1 MTIKTTKLQNQ
12 YAMDLLSTANKA
24 VQKAVRINGKERVR
38 TLRASALDN
47 LGAEI
52 VATFK
57 GVELSDAFKQYANV
71 LLVAD
76 CLKES
81 RKAIVNAYGKTI
93 MDCTFSDG
101 GKVFTSEDVEVA
113 RSFFMNVANVAY
125 SNVTSEVKDITR
137 SVERELLE
145 NINTGKVLGVDFSK
159 QSHDFKLTLFGGKT
173 IKQFNELVK
182 ALYSTTLNKEDV
194 KKKVLDQA
202 SMACRYVLHNLVFAH
217 NEEIDWETKK
227 ELVDGYY
234 KASNENNYQ
243 TRFEKLQNVAYCIK
257 GALMQSIEEKFNSVV
272 NGTLKDALDNA
283 TSEN

>member
-1 MTIKTTKLQNQ
+1 MTKLEQNQ
-12 YAMDLLSTANKA
+12 YAMDLLVTANKA
-24 VQKAVRINGKERVR
+24 VQKAIKINGKERVR
-38 TLRASALDN
+38 TLRAEALDN
-47 LGAEI
+47 LGAEV

-57 GVELSDAFKQYANV
+57 NVKLSEAFKQYANV

-76 CLKES
+76 CIKSSKRE
-81 RKAIVNAYGKTI
+81 IVNAYGKII
-93 MDCTFSDG
+93 MDCELQDG

-113 RSFFMNVANVAY
+113 RSFFTNVANVAY
-125 SNVTSEVKDITR
+125 SNITSEVRDIT
-137 SVERELLE
+137 SNVERELLE

-159 QSHDFKLTLFGGKT
+159 QSHEFKLALFGGKT

-202 SMACRYVLHNLVFAH
+202 SMSCRYVLHNLVFAH
-217 NEEIDWETKK
+217 NEEIDWEIKK
-227 ELVDGYY
+227 GLVDSYY
-234 KASNENNYQ
+234 KKSNENNYQ
-243 TRFEKLQNVAYCIK
+243 TRFEKLENVAYCIK
-257 GALMQSIEEKFNSVV
+257 GALMQNIEEKFNSAV

>member
-1 MTIKTTKLQNQ
+1 MTTKTTKLQNQ
-12 YAMDLLSTANKA
+12 YAMDLLVAANKA
-24 VQKAVRINGKERVR
+24 VQKAVRINGKDRVR
-38 TLRASALDN
+38 TLRAEALDN

-57 GVELSDAFKQYANV
+57 GVELSDSFKQYANV

-81 RKAIVNAYGKTI
+81 KREIVNAYGKTI
-93 MDCTFSDG
+93 MDCEYLDG

-113 RSFFMNVANVAY
+113 RSFFTNVTSVAY
-125 SNVTSEVKDITR
+125 SNTSSEVKDITR

-159 QSHDFKLTLFGGKT
+159 QSHEFKLVLFGGKT

-202 SMACRYVLHNLVFAH
+202 SMACRYVLHNLVFSH
-217 NEEIDWETKK
+217 DEEVNWETKK
-227 ELVDGYY
+227 SLVDTYY
-234 KASNENNYQ
+234 KSSNENNYQ
-243 TRFEKLQNVAYCIK
+243 QRFEKLENVAYCIK
-257 GALMQSIEEKFNSVV
+257 GALMQSIEEKYNSVV
-272 NGTLKDALDNA
+272 TGGLSNDLDNA

>member
-1 MTIKTTKLQNQ
+1 MTKLEQNQ
-12 YAMDLLSTANKA
+12 YAMDLLVTANKA
-24 VQKAVRINGKERVR
+24 VQKAIKINGKERVR
-38 TLRASALDN
+38 TLRAEALDN
-47 LGAEI
+47 LGAEV

-57 GVELSDAFKQYANV
+57 NVKLSEAFKQYANV

-76 CLKES
+76 CIKSSKRE
-81 RKAIVNAYGKTI
+81 IVNAYGKII
-93 MDCTFSDG
+93 MDCELQDG

-113 RSFFMNVANVAY
+113 RSFFTNVANVAY
-125 SNVTSEVKDITR
+125 SNIVSEVRDIT
-137 SVERELLE
+137 SNVERELLE

-159 QSHDFKLTLFGGKT
+159 QSHEFKLALFGGKT

-202 SMACRYVLHNLVFAH
+202 SMSCRYVLHNLVFAH

-227 ELVDGYY
+227 SLVDSYY
-234 KASNENNYQ
+234 KKSNENNYQ
-243 TRFEKLQNVAYCIK
+243 TRFEKLENVAYCIK
-257 GALMQSIEEKFNSVV
+257 GALMQNIEKKFNSAV

>member
-1 MTIKTTKLQNQ
+1 MTKLEQNQ
-12 YAMDLLSTANKA
+12 YAMDLLVTANKA
-24 VQKAVRINGKERVR
+24 VQKAIKINGKERVR
-38 TLRASALDN
+38 TLRAEALDN
-47 LGAEI
+47 LGAEV

-57 GVELSDAFKQYANV
+57 NVKLSEAFKQYANV

-76 CLKES
+76 CIKSSKRE
-81 RKAIVNAYGKTI
+81 IVNAYGKII
-93 MDCTFSDG
+93 MDCELQDG

-113 RSFFMNVANVAY
+113 RSFFTNVANVAY
-125 SNVTSEVKDITR
+125 SNITSEVRDIT
-137 SVERELLE
+137 SNVERELLE

-159 QSHDFKLTLFGGKT
+159 QSHEFKLALFGGKT

-202 SMACRYVLHNLVFAH
+202 SMSCRYVLHNLVFAH

-227 ELVDGYY
+227 SLVDSYY
-234 KASNENNYQ
+234 KKSNENNYQ
-243 TRFEKLQNVAYCIK
+243 QRFEKLENVAYCIK
-257 GALMQSIEEKFNSVV
+257 GALMQNIEEKFNSAV

>member
-1 MTIKTTKLQNQ
+1 MKNNA
-12 YAMDLLSTANKA
+12 YAMDLLTTANKA
-24 VQKAVRINGKERVR
+24 VQKAVRINGKDRVR

-81 RKAIVNAYGKTI
+81 KKAIVNAYGKVV
-93 MDCTFSDG
+93 MDCESSDG

-113 RSFFMNVANVAY
+113 RSFFTNITNVAICNAF
-125 SNVTSEVKDITR
+125 SEVKDITG

-159 QSHDFKLTLFGGKT
+159 QSHEFKLALFGGKT

-182 ALYSTTLNKEDV
+182 ALYATTLNKEDV

-202 SMACRYVLHNLVFAH
+202 SMACRYVLHNLVFSH
-217 NEEIDWETKK
+217 DEEISWETKK
-227 ELVDGYY
+227 SLVETYY
-234 KASNENNYQ
+234 KSSNENRLEQ
-243 TRFEKLQNVAYCIK
+243 RFEKLENVAYCIK
-257 GALMQSIEEKFNSVV
+257 GALMQSIEEKYNSVV
-272 NGTLKDALDNA
+272 TSGFCNALDNA
-283 TSEN
+283 TSQN

>member
-1 MTIKTTKLQNQ
+1 MTKLEQNQ
-12 YAMDLLSTANKA
+12 YAMDLLVTANKA
-24 VQKAVRINGKERVR
+24 VQKAIKINGKERVR
-38 TLRASALDN
+38 TLRAEALDN
-47 LGAEI
+47 LGAEV

-57 GVELSDAFKQYANV
+57 NVKLSEAFKQYANV

-76 CLKES
+76 CIKSSKRE
-81 RKAIVNAYGKTI
+81 IVNAYGKII
-93 MDCTFSDG
+93 MDCELQDG

-113 RSFFMNVANVAY
+113 RSFFTNVANVAY
-125 SNVTSEVKDITR
+125 SNITSEVRDIT
-137 SVERELLE
+137 SNVERELLE

-159 QSHDFKLTLFGGKT
+159 QSHEFKLALFGGKT

-202 SMACRYVLHNLVFAH
+202 SMSSRYVLHNLVFAH
-217 NEEIDWETKK
+217 NEEIDWQTKK
-227 ELVDGYY
+227 ELVDSYY
-234 KASNENNYQ
+234 KKSNENNYQ
-243 TRFEKLQNVAYCIK
+243 TRFEKLENVAYCIK
-257 GALMQSIEEKFNSVV
+257 GALMQNIEEKFNSAV

>member
-1 MTIKTTKLQNQ
+1 MTKLMEQNQ
-12 YAMDLLSTANKA
+12 YAMDLLTTANKA

-38 TLRASALDN
+38 TLRAEALDN
-47 LGAEI
+47 LSAEV

-57 GVELSDAFKQYANV
+57 NIELSDAFKQYANA
-71 LLVAD
+71 LMVAD
-76 CLKES
+76 CIKS
-81 RKAIVNAYGKTI
+81 SKKAIINAYGKVI
-93 MDCTFSDG
+93 MDCEFSDG

-113 RSFFMNVANVAY
+113 RSFFNNVANVAS
-125 SNVTSEVKDITR
+125 SNAISEVRDITS

-159 QSHDFKLTLFGGKT
+159 QSHEFKLALFGGKT

-182 ALYSTTLNKEDV
+182 TLYATTLNKEDV

-217 NEEIDWETKK
+217 NEQIDWETKK

-234 KASNENNYQ
+234 KSSNENNYQ
-243 TRFEKLQNVAYCIK
+243 TRFEKLENVAYCIK
-257 GALMQSIEEKFNSVV
+257 GALMQNIEEKFNSAV

>member
-1 MTIKTTKLQNQ
+1 MEKKVQNQ
-12 YAMDLLSTANKA
+12 YAMDLLTTANKA

-38 TLRASALDN
+38 TLRAEALDN

-57 GVELSDAFKQYANV
+57 SVKLSDAFKQYANV

-81 RKAIVNAYGKTI
+81 KKAIVNAYGKVV
-93 MDCTFSDG
+93 MDCEYLDG

-113 RSFFMNVANVAY
+113 RSFFT
-125 SNVTSEVKDITR
+125 NVTSVAISNTSSEVKDITR

-159 QSHDFKLTLFGGKT
+159 QSHEFKLALFGNKT

-182 ALYSTTLNKEDV
+182 ALYTTTLNKEDV

-202 SMACRYVLHNLVFAH
+202 SMACRYVLHNLVFMH
-217 NEEIDWETKK
+217 DEEINWETKK
-227 ELVDGYY
+227 EIVAGYY
-234 KASNENNYQ
+234 KSSNENFLQ
-243 TRFEKLQNVAYCIK
+243 ARFEKLENVAYCIK
-257 GALMQSIEEKFNSVV
+257 GALMQSIEEKYNSAV
-272 NGTLKDALDNA
+272 NGTLNLKDALDNA

>member
-1 MTIKTTKLQNQ
+1 MTKLEQNK
-12 YAMDLLSTANKA
+12 YAMDLLVTANKA
-24 VQKAVRINGKERVR
+24 VQKAIKINGKERVR
-38 TLRASALDN
+38 TLRAEALDN
-47 LGAEI
+47 LGAEV

-57 GVELSDAFKQYANV
+57 NVKLSEAFKQYANV

-76 CLKES
+76 CIKSSKRE
-81 RKAIVNAYGKTI
+81 IVNAYGKII
-93 MDCTFSDG
+93 MDCELQDG
-101 GKVFTSEDVEVA
+101 EKVFTSEDVEVA
-113 RSFFMNVANVAY
+113 RSFFTNVANVAY
-125 SNVTSEVKDITR
+125 SNITSEVRDIT
-137 SVERELLE
+137 SNVERELVE

-159 QSHDFKLTLFGGKT
+159 QSHEFKLALFGGKT

-202 SMACRYVLHNLVFAH
+202 SMSCRYVLHNLVFAH

-227 ELVDGYY
+227 SLVDSYY
-234 KASNENNYQ
+234 KKSNENNYQ
-243 TRFEKLQNVAYCIK
+243 TRFEKLENVAYCIK
-257 GALMQSIEEKFNSVV
+257 GALMQNIEEKFNSAV

>member
-1 MTIKTTKLQNQ
+1 MTTTKLFEQNK
-12 YAMDLLSTANKA
+12 YAMGLLCTANKA
-24 VQKAVRINGKERVR
+24 VQKAIRISGKERVR
-38 TLRASALDN
+38 TLRAEAFDN

-57 GVELSDAFKQYANV
+57 SVELSDAFKQYANV

-113 RSFFMNVANVAY
+113 RSFFTNVTNVAY

-137 SVERELLE
+137 NVERELLE

-159 QSHDFKLTLFGGKT
+159 KSHEFKLALFGGKT

-202 SMACRYVLHNLVFAH
+202 SMACRYVMHNLVFMH
-217 NEEIDWETKK
+217 DEEIDWETKK
-227 ELVDGYY
+227 TLVDSYY
-234 KASNENNYQ
+234 KSSNENNYQ
-243 TRFEKLQNVAYCIK
+243 QRFEKLENVAYCIK
-257 GALMQSIEEKFNSVV
+257 GALMQSIEEKFNSLA

-283 TSEN
+283 TSQN

>member
-1 MTIKTTKLQNQ
+1 MENNA
-12 YAMDLLSTANKA
+12 YAMDLLTTANKA
-24 VQKAVRINGKERVR
+24 VQKAVRINGKDRVR

-81 RKAIVNAYGKTI
+81 KKAIVNAYGKTI
-93 MDCTFSDG
+93 MDCEG

-113 RSFFMNVANVAY
+113 RSFFTNVTNVAY
-125 SNVTSEVKDITR
+125 SNVFSEVKDITS

-159 QSHDFKLTLFGGKT
+159 QSHEFKLALFGGKT

-182 ALYSTTLNKEDV
+182 ALYATTLNKEDV

-202 SMACRYVLHNLVFAH
+202 SMACRYVLHNLVFMH

-234 KASNENNYQ
+234 KSSNENNYQ
-243 TRFEKLQNVAYCIK
+243 TRFEKLENVAYCIK
-257 GALMQSIEEKFNSVV
+257 GALMQSIEEKYNSVV
-272 NGTLKDALDNA
+272 TGSLSNDLDNA

>member
-1 MTIKTTKLQNQ
+1 MTTKLQNQ
-12 YAMDLLSTANKA
+12 YAMDLLNTANKA

-38 TLRASALDN
+38 TLRAEALDN

-57 GVELSDAFKQYANV
+57 NVDLSDAFKQYANV

-81 RKAIVNAYGKTI
+81 KKAIVNAYGKVV
-93 MDCTFSDG
+93 MDCKLSDG
-101 GKVFTSEDVEVA
+101 GKAFTSEDVEVA
-113 RSFFMNVANVAY
+113 RSFFSNVANVAY
-125 SNVTSEVKDITR
+125 SNVSSEVKDITR

-159 QSHDFKLTLFGGKT
+159 QSHEFKLTLFGGKT

-202 SMACRYVLHNLVFAH
+202 SMACRYVLHNLVFDQ

-227 ELVDGYY
+227 SLVDAYY
-234 KASNENNYQ
+234 KTSNENNYQ
-243 TRFEKLQNVAYCIK
+243 TRFEKLENVGYCIK
-257 GALMQSIEEKFNSVV
+257 GALMQNIEAKYNSVV
-272 NGTLKDALDNA
+272 TGSLSNDLDNA

>member
-1 MTIKTTKLQNQ
+1 MTKLEQNQ
-12 YAMDLLSTANKA
+12 YAMDLLVTANKA
-24 VQKAVRINGKERVR
+24 VQKAIKINGKERVR
-38 TLRASALDN
+38 TLRAEALDN
-47 LGAEI
+47 LGAEV

-57 GVELSDAFKQYANV
+57 NVKLSEAFKQYANV

-76 CLKES
+76 CIKSSKRE
-81 RKAIVNAYGKTI
+81 IVNAYGKII
-93 MDCTFSDG
+93 MDCELQDG

-113 RSFFMNVANVAY
+113 RSFFTNVANVAY
-125 SNVTSEVKDITR
+125 SNITIEVRDIT
-137 SVERELLE
+137 SNVERELLE

-159 QSHDFKLTLFGGKT
+159 QSHEFKLALFGAKT

-182 ALYSTTLNKEDV
+182 ALYATTLNKEDV

-202 SMACRYVLHNLVFAH
+202 SMSCRYVLHNLVFAH

-227 ELVDGYY
+227 SLVDSYY
-234 KASNENNYQ
+234 KKSNENNYQ
-243 TRFEKLQNVAYCIK
+243 TRFEKLENVAYCIK
-257 GALMQSIEEKFNSVV
+257 GALMQNIEEKFNSAV